1 MLGEIGVLLDHR
13 GDPILHTDDLLLG
26 SARLQTND
34 LVRHLAE
41 CREIEDEIAAKLFAI
56 YLQVFED
63 EAADLDC
70 LQGVDA
76 ETEEISIFVQYGT
89 LPQSNTLLHLLLQ
102 ETEKI
107 ISGQA

>member
-34 LVRHLAE
+34 LVRHLPE
-41 CREIEDEIAAKLFAI
+41 CREVEDEIATKLLTI

-76 ETEEISIFVQYGT
+76 ETEEIGIFVKYRT
-89 LPQSNTLLHLLLQ
+89 FPQGDTLLHLFL
-102 ETEKI
+102 
-107 ISGQA
+107 